1 MGVHDLMPSGRNSR
15 SPSNAEENF
24 SKLFL
29 RSRTSTG
36 ADLYNFRNRVLRRN
50 SSVVTDNANGKP
62 SQEEKPRLES
72 VNDGIVLDEKPAK
85 LDQDLTPSEYEALRF
100 GLSPLRSFE
109 EDNATEVALDEF
121 ETDSEDEK
129 SDGSFDEQSLPDVP
143 EIASLITAVT
153 GSESRKETVE
163 DKATKDSDKPK
174 ESK

>member
-50 SSVVTDNANGKP
+50 SSVVTDNLNGKP

-72 VNDGIVLDEKPAK
+72 VNDVIVLDEKPAK

-100 GLSPLRSFE
+100 GLSPLTFE
-109 EDNATEVALDEF
+109 EDNATELALDEF

-129 SDGSFDEQSLPDVP
+129 SEGSFDEQSL
-143 EIASLITAVT
+143 
-153 GSESRKETVE
+153 
-163 DKATKDSDKPK
+163 
-174 ESK
+174 